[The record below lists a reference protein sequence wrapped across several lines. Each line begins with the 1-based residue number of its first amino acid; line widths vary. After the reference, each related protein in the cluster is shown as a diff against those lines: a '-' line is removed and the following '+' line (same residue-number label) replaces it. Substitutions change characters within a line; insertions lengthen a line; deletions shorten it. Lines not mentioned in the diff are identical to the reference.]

1 MSLVQLFKKWSLL
14 CAIAVGM
21 TVYCIFAYVPALQ
34 PVGNV
39 AGPFLQGIMPICLF
53 LILYVTF
60 CKIEVKELR
69 PRTWHFILQG
79 IRILLSGL
87 LVLVIMHVTNPEV
100 KLIWEGCFICV
111 ICPTA
116 AAAAVISEKLG
127 GSITSLTIYTI
138 IANCVTSVIIPL
150 FFPLVEKS
158 AAIPFF
164 VMSFMILKR
173 VFTVLVIP
181 LLLAFI
187 TRKYFHRLADKIRS
201 TKNLGFYLWCFNL
214 SIVSGVTM
222 HNILAST
229 VSGITLWALL
239 VLPLFISILQFAI
252 GKAVG
257 MPYGESITA
266 GQALGQKNTVV
277 GIWLTITFLNPLA
290 AIGAGGYLVWQNII
304 NALQIW
310 YKEKYG
316 YLKW

>member
-1 MSLVQLFKKWSLL
+1 MSIVEIFKKWSLL

-21 TVYCIFAYVPALQ
+21 SGYCIFRFI
-34 PVGNV
+34 
-39 AGPFLQGIMPICLF
+39 PFLQPIGDFCGPLLQDVMPWCLF

-79 IRILLSGL
+79 IRVLMSGL
-87 LVLVIMHVTNPEV
+87 LVLAVMHASDPEA
-100 KLIWEGCFICV
+100 KLIWEGCFLCV

-116 AAAAVISEKLG
+116 AAAAVITEKLG

-150 FFPLVEKS
+150 FFPMVEKS
-158 AAIPFF
+158 ADIPFF
-164 VMSFMILKR
+164 VMSLMILKR
-173 VFTVLVIP
+173 VFIVLIMP
-181 LLLAFI
+181 LLMAFI
-187 TRKYFHRLADKIRS
+187 TRKFIHRLADRVRS
-201 TKNLGFYLWCFNL
+201 SKNVGYYLWCFNL

-222 HNILAST
+222 HNILASQ
-229 VSGITLWALL
+229 VSGFTLAALL
-239 VLPLFISILQFAI
+239 ILPLFISVLQFAI

-257 MPYGESITA
+257 YPFGDSITA

-290 AIGAGGYLVWQNII
+290 AIAAGGYLVWQNII
-304 NALQIW
+304 NALQIR

-316 YLKW
+316 YIKW